1 MPSHKRL
8 SSVCHSVAHH
18 AASSLS
24 YLHPHLGQVTEETG
38 STSIE
43 VDLVSPQSLPAET
56 RVSEPLKLA
65 SAALQSRFKEML
77 KAEGFAADDLQVGRL
92 FFEFQ
97 PDFRDYW
104 PVRVGAALRSA
115 SSRTYIH
122 AVNQV
127 GEPVSPRSEWAEAWS
142 VSR

>member
-8 SSVCHSVAHH
+8 NSVCHSIAHH

-24 YLHPHLGQVTEETG
+24 YLHPHLVQVTEGVG

-43 VDLVSPQSLPAET
+43 VDLVSPQYLPEEA
-56 RVSEPLKLA
+56 RMSEPLKLA
-65 SAALQSRFKEML
+65 SAALQSRFEEML
-77 KAEGFAADDLQVGRL
+77 KAEGFAGTDLQVGRL
-92 FFEFQ
+92 FFEFH

-104 PVRVGAALRSA
+104 PVRVGAVLRSA
-115 SSRTYIH
+115 AGRTYIH

-127 GEPVSPRSEWAEAWS
+127 GEPVSPRGEWAEAWS

>member
-8 SSVCHSVAHH
+8 SSVCHSIAHH

-24 YLHPHLGQVTEETG
+24 YLHPHLGQAAEVAG

-43 VDLVSPQSLPAET
+43 VDLLSPQSFPAET

-65 SAALQSRFKEML
+65 GAALQVRFEEML
-77 KAEGFAADDLQVGRL
+77 KAEGFAVPDLQVGRL
-92 FFEFQ
+92 CLEFQ

-104 PVRVGAALRSA
+104 PVRVGAVLRSA
-115 SSRTYIH
+115 VGRTYIH
-122 AVNQV
+122 AVNQL
-127 GEPVSPRSEWAEAWS
+127 GEPVSPRSEWADALS
-142 VSR
+142 TSR